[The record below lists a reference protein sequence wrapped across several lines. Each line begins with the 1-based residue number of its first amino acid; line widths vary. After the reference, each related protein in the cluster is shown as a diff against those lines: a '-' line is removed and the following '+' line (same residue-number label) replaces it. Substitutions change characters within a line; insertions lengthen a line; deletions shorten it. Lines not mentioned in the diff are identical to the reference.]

1 MTKAKSKS
9 KLAKAK
15 SAAKPTLTK
24 SKAKV
29 AKSKSKLAKTK
40 SKSQLAGSVIARDI
54 YDAALAYHRDP
65 YPGKAAVVATK
76 PLETQ
81 RDLALA
87 YSPGVAAPCLEIVAD
102 AAASY
107 DYTSRGNTIAVISN
121 GTAVLGL
128 GSLGALA
135 SKPVM
140 EGKAVLFRRFADIS
154 AVDLEVETE
163 DVDAFV
169 SCVAAIGNSFGGI
182 NLEDIRAP
190 ICFPIEERLIERL
203 DIPVFHDDQ
212 HGTAI
217 IVLAGIINALDLTGR
232 RIENTR
238 TVIVGAGAAA
248 VATAKLLKAHG
259 MGEVVLSDSTGVLHL
274 GRRDSLDMWRAPLA
288 AQTRARTAEEAMRGA
303 DVVIGLARAGAIHAR
318 WLEGMKRDPILF
330 LLSNPVPEVRYE
342 VARRVRPDAIIA
354 TGRSDYPNQVNN
366 VLGFPYIFRGALDVR
381 ARRINTAMKRAAA
394 EALAQMTRSD
404 TPEEVDQAYD
414 RHLQY
419 GPEYIIPTPFDPRLI
434 CDIPLAVARAAVR
447 SGVAGVKPEMKKY
460 AASLLARHDPTAV
473 PLSGIFSALRKARP
487 RVIFAEGEEEVTV
500 RAAWHFMR
508 AGYGRPLLL
517 GARERVEE
525 RIEDLSLPRDF
536 CPVLNAAD
544 EPRRVEFAWDL
555 WSRRRRDGFL
565 LRDAMREINR
575 NRNVFAASL
584 LEAGAADAL
593 VTGLTRPY
601 HVAYKDLRLVIDAAN
616 STDAGSVFGFHILIH
631 GERIILLG
639 DTVLH
644 ESGDGSRL
652 AAIARSL
659 AALARELKIEPR
671 VAFLSFST
679 FGNPPLLR
687 AEAAREA
694 VALLEEEGTDFEF
707 EGEMEA
713 RIAFD
718 MEIMRQY
725 YPFSRLSGPANV
737 LVLPS
742 LNAASISVQL
752 LEAFGPVTSLGPFL
766 HGLARPVGIV
776 PFGSGINSMILSAAF
791 AAYGAT
797 LQGHSGG
804 KTRGKTGDKSKKART
819 GERVGR
825 G

>member
-1 MTKAKSKS
+1 MTDKNSRKTAGSGTRPRAKSKAG
-9 KLAKAK
+9 AKAAARTTRTAAKTAPKSGARTKPRAKARAK
-15 SAAKPTLTK
+15 SAAP
-24 SKAKV
+24 A
-29 AKSKSKLAKTK
+29 LAKK
-40 SKSQLAGSVIARDI
+40 LYQ
-54 YDAALAYHRDP
+54 DALDYHQFP
-65 YPGKAAVVATK
+65 VAGKAAVVATK

-87 YSPGVAAPCLEIVAD
+87 YSPGVAAPCLEIAAD

-107 DYTSRGNTIAVISN
+107 DYTSRGNTVAVISN

-140 EGKAVLFRRFADIS
+140 EGKAVLFRRFADVS
-154 AVDLEVETE
+154 AVDIQVDTE
-163 DVDAFV
+163 DVDEFV
-169 SCVAAIGNSFGGI
+169 SCVAAIGRSFGGI

-190 ICFPIEERLIERL
+190 QCFPIEERLAEKL

-217 IVLAGIINALDLTGR
+217 IVLAGIINALDITGR
-232 RIENTR
+232 QMKNAR

-248 VATAKLLKAHG
+248 AATARLLRAHG
-259 MGEVVLSDSTGVLHL
+259 MGEVILVDSRGVLHS
-274 GRRDSLDMWRAPLA
+274 GRRSELDEWRAPLA
-288 AQTRARTAEEAMRGA
+288 VKTRSRTAQEALRGA
-303 DVVIGLARAGAIHAR
+303 DVVIGLSRAGAIRAE
-318 WLEGMKRDPILF
+318 WLKMMRRDPVLF
-330 LLSNPVPEVRYE
+330 LLSNPVPEVAYE

-404 TPEEVDQAYD
+404 TPEEVDQAYR

-419 GPEYIIPTPFDPRLI
+419 GPDYIIPTPFDPRLL

-447 SGVAGVKPEMKKY
+447 SGVAGVRPEMRGY
-460 AASLLARHDPTAV
+460 ASSLMARHDPTAV
-473 PLSGIFSALRKARP
+473 PLAGIFAALRRKRP

-500 RAAWHFMR
+500 RAAWQFLR

-517 GARERVEE
+517 GSRARVLECAEA
-525 RIEDLSLPRDF
+525 LSLPRDF

-544 EPRRVEFAWDL
+544 EPRREMFAEAL
-555 WSRRRRDGFL
+555 WTRRRREGFL
-565 LRDAMREINR
+565 MRDAVREVNR
-575 NRNVFAASL
+575 NRNVFGASL
-584 LEAGAADAL
+584 LAAGGADAM

-601 HVAYKDLRLVIDAAN
+601 HVAYEDLRLVIDAE
-616 STDAGSVFGFHILIH
+616 DGVEESVFGFHILIH
-631 GERIILLG
+631 GGQLLLLA

-644 ESGDGSRL
+644 ESPGSAHL
-652 AAIARSL
+652 AAIAR
-659 AALARELKIEPR
+659 ALAVLARGLKMEPR

-679 FGNPPLLR
+679 FGNPPLSR
-687 AEAAREA
+687 AEATRGA
-694 VALLEEEGTDFEF
+694 VRILEESGADFEF

-713 RIAFD
+713 RIALDF
-718 MEIMRQY
+718 EIMGRH

-742 LNAASISVQL
+742 LNAASIAVQL

-766 HGLARPVGIV
+766 HGLAKPVGIV
-776 PFGSGINSMILSAAF
+776 PFGSGINNMVLSASF
-791 AAYGAT
+791 AAYDST
-797 LQGHSGG
+797 SLT
-804 KTRGKTGDKSKKART
+804 K
-819 GERVGR
+819 
-825 G
+825 